1 MKKLIPLLTSLF
13 VAFALSSC
21 SKPTHE
27 SLSEDMIGQME
38 ELLSVLEGIDDV
50 ASAKAAV
57 KDIERISK
65 EMEATREKMKEL
77 GELPKDEDEKLKK
90 KYGDRMSEVMSK
102 LVRKT

>member
-38 ELLSVLEGIDDV
+38 ELLSVL
-50 ASAKAAV
+50 
-57 KDIERISK
+57 
-65 EMEATREKMKEL
+65 

-102 LVRKT
+102 LVSVSLKLHAKPEVYKIIEEPMKGIGK